1 MEEYMSNETH
11 TDPKTSPKEP
21 KTTTRSAEL
30 SVTTEPHAQAVH
42 AEVTTKRKR
51 KYSRGLKD
59 AQRWERG
66 IAKGSRRVGRAVY
79 EGLDLYLKRRDRSA
93 DKRRDGA
100 IRDALKNWSKGWSKT
115 LREASDAP
123 YDVFKAF
130 NTKAVRRTVKFG
142 VRSFAFPFL
151 R

>member
-1 MEEYMSNETH
+1 MEEHMSNDTH
-11 TDPKTSPKEP
+11 TDPKTSPKET
-21 KTTTRSAEL
+21 KTATRSAEL
-30 SVTTEPHAQAVH
+30 SVTTDPHTHAVH
-42 AEVTTKRKR
+42 AEVRSERKP
-51 KYSRGLKD
+51 KYSRDLKD
-59 AQRWERG
+59 VQRLERG
-66 IAKGSRRVGRAVY
+66 VAKASRRVGRAVY
-79 EGLDLYLKRRDRSA
+79 EGLDLYLERRDRSA

>member
-1 MEEYMSNETH
+1 MEEHMSNETH
-11 TDPKTSPKEP
+11 TDPKTPPKDP

-30 SVTTEPHAQAVH
+30 SVTTSPQTVH

-59 AQRWERG
+59 AQRWEHG

-79 EGLDLYLKRRDRSA
+79 EGLDLYLERRDRSA

-100 IRDALKNWSKGWSKT
+100 IRDALKNWSKAASKT
-115 LREASDAP
+115 LREAADAP

-130 NTKAVRRTVKFG
+130 NTKSVRRTVKFG
-142 VRSFAFPFL
+142 VRSLALPFL